1 MKVQALVAGATGFI
15 GRRTV
20 DVLVQKGVV
29 VRALTRDLGKIS
41 ALWTEGAVTGIRADL
56 ASGEGLDAACKNV
69 DTVLHLAGYAHA
81 ADQDSPEARRLHQAT
96 TVEGT
101 RALLS
106 AAVAAGVRRFVF
118 LSSVKAMGEGGEDC
132 LDETASEAPA
142 TYYGRAKFE
151 AERLVLDAGRE
162 HGLHVCVLRLPLVYG
177 PGNKG
182 NIPRMIAAID
192 RGRFPPMPKIQNKR
206 SMVHVNDVVEAL
218 LLAAVSPTANGQVY
232 IVTDGRTYSAREI
245 YTGICQAL
253 GRAVPAWT
261 IPAWVLRLGARFGDA
276 IERIS
281 GRTSPLTTSAL
292 DKLLGSAWYSSGK
305 IHRELGFVAR
315 HTLFDALP
323 EMIADYRKHTETPLP
338 LES

>member
-1 MKVQALVAGATGFI
+1 MKGKVLVSGATGFI

-20 DVLVQKGVV
+20 DALRRKDVV
-29 VRALTRDLGKIS
+29 VHALTRDLGKIA

-56 ASGEGLDAACKNV
+56 ASGEGLDAACENV
-69 DTVLHLAGYAHA
+69 ETVLHLAGYAHA

-101 RALLS
+101 RALLF
-106 AAVAAGVRRFVF
+106 AAVAAGARRFVF
-118 LSSVKAMGEGGEDC
+118 LSSVKAMGEGGKEC
-132 LDETASEAPA
+132 LDETASEAP
-142 TYYGRAKFE
+142 TTNYGRAKLE
-151 AERLVLDAGRE
+151 AERLVLDVGRQ

-177 PGNKG
+177 PGSKG

-192 RGRFPPMPKIQNKR
+192 RGRFPPMPQIQNKR
-206 SMVHVNDVVEAL
+206 SMVHVNDVVGAL
-218 LLAAVSPTANGQVY
+218 LLAAERSAANGQVY
-232 IVTDGRTYSAREI
+232 IVTDGRIYSAREI

-281 GRTSPLTTSAL
+281 GCTSPLTTSAI
-292 DKLLGSAWYSSGK
+292 DKLLGSAWYSSAK
-305 IHRELGFVAR
+305 IRRELGFVAR

-323 EMIADYRKHTETPLP
+323 EMIADYRKQTETPLP